1 MIRARQAIRPVAK
14 RVRLLSTHD
23 KSTPPP
29 VKPPQTSS
37 APKAG
42 ERSGGGGGGLLA
54 VATASA
60 AFVGYLA
67 YKGEDVDPAL
77 KTVASLPFVSAVV
90 DPVREGLAQV
100 GLVSRP
106 AKPATAPLEDLP
118 PLPPTVLDAFVEH
131 LDEEEQ
137 VDARAEELLPKEEH
151 VVVKEEE
158 EEVAQQQ
165 QQEEQVVEEQENQ
178 PVAVEDAQVINSVEA
193 PEESAA
199 AVVEVEEEVPQQ
211 QEVVVVEEV
220 KTLPPSLLPEV
231 DAEVILQRRRG
242 SSSSADLVA
251 DMARQT
257 AVFRQQLQDSLLSD
271 LHDLDAPA
279 LRARLTSLAGE
290 LFERLSWE
298 NVRLAGAVRAVEQQE
313 EERYTHLLAQQRREL
328 QIEIDR
334 LLFEK
339 EKAVVQEAAE
349 RVREA
354 EDRAEARLQGALRA
368 QGEGFRASLLAS
380 LADQQNSLQAE
391 LNEKVAL
398 LRKSHNDH
406 LLEMQPRLEELNG
419 AVLVA
424 QQEVA
429 EAVRV
434 VKSAATNHKLS
445 AAVLV
450 LDSLLESG
458 GGAGEGV
465 QALQQL
471 REVAAEEEVVRAV
484 LAALPPDLLTKNHV
498 PTLADLQVRF
508 QVMRDEVRKVVLAP
522 AGAPKLLGQIVGAV
536 LAKLSFTPSGYLT
549 GPGAE
554 EALARAAY
562 RLDHGDLAACVQEL
576 QGVEGYAQVLM
587 SDWQKLARDRLLVDE
602 VRRILRANAV
612 IRHKAYQK

>member
-14 RVRLLSTHD
+14 RVRLLSSHD

-29 VKPPQTSS
+29 VKPPQPPSS
-37 APKAG
+37 PYEKKKRSLVG
-42 ERSGGGGGGLLA
+42 EGLFLA
-54 VATASA
+54 FTGLGALS
-60 AFVGYLA
+60 GYLA
-67 YKGEDVDPAL
+67 YMGDDVDPAL
-77 KTVASLPFVSAVV
+77 KGVASLPFVASYVA
-90 DPVREGLAQV
+90 PVREVFVQK
-100 GLVSRP
+100 GLVY
-106 AKPATAPLEDLP
+106 KPAAAAVP
-118 PLPPTVLDAFVEH
+118 PQALPPTELDAFVEH
-131 LDEEEQ
+131 LDHEEQ
-137 VDARAEELLPKEEH
+137 VDALAEGVPPEEER
-151 VVVKEEE
+151 VVAKEEE
-158 EEVAQQQ
+158 EEVV
-165 QQEEQVVEEQENQ
+165 QEEQVVEETQ
-178 PVAVEDAQVINSVEA
+178 PAVEGVVAVEDAHVVNSVEVS
-193 PEESAA
+193 EESPS
-199 AVVEVEEEVPQQ
+199 AVVEEVVPQEEEK
-211 QEVVVVEEV
+211 VVMVEEV

-231 DAEVILQRRRG
+231 DAEVILQKRRG

-380 LADQQNSLQAE
+380 LADQQNALQAE

-419 AVLVA
+419 ALLAA

-471 REVAAEEEVVRAV
+471 REVAEEEEVVRAL
-484 LAALPPDLLTKNHV
+484 LAALPADLLTKKHV

-554 EALARAAY
+554 EALARAAF

-587 SDWQKLARDRLLVDE
+587 SDWQQLARDRLLVDE
-602 VRRILRANAV
+602 ARRILRANAV
-612 IRHKAYQK
+612 IRHKAYQQ